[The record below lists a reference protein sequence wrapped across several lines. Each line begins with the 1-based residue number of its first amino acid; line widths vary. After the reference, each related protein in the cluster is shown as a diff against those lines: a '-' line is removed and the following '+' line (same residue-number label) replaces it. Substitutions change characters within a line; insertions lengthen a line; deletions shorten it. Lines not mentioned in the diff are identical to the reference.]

1 MPTSFNN
8 NNKKT
13 DKKNCTDIK
22 KLLGND
28 DKSRA
33 TCIRDHNEQK
43 LDENSDKETIF
54 RNYWKNIFNIS
65 EEENFDFDRHTDKFI

>member
-1 MPTSFNN
+1 ME
-8 NNKKT
+8 T

-33 TCIRDHNEQK
+33 TYIRDHNEQK
-43 LDENSDKETIF
+43 IDENSDKETIF